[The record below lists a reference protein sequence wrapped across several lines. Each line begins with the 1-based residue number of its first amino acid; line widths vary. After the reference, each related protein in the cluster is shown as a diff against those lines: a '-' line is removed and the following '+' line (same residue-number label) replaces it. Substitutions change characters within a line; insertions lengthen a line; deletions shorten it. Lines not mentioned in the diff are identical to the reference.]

1 LPALLE
7 KLNTS
12 VGNSRKFE
20 SAIKIGG
27 LSAIKIGG
35 LSAIKIG
42 GLSATKMADKSK

>member
-35 LSAIKIG
+35 LSA
-42 GLSATKMADKSK
+42 TKMADKSK